1 MGISD
6 PAAALH
12 AEPLP
17 NIRRQAGKW
26 MSLLK
31 TLMSSTQQ
39 DQNVDGESFSVSKTA
54 KIDPIVDA
62 RDSLVGGVTLAI
74 RGSCESL

>member
-17 NIRRQAGKW
+17 TIRRQAGKW

-62 RDSLVGGVTLAI
+62 RDSLAGGVTLAI
-74 RGSCESL
+74 RGSYESL